1 MIKPGF
7 CSPSVVGSYVVKPR
21 IIDVQRKERRFEATG
36 IPVWYE
42 WQYQGRSMLEPAI
55 ITSTHGILTEGML
68 ALPDVIDWENY
79 GVNWRL
85 WTHRPSEAQRK
96 VVKWCA

>member
-1 MIKPGF
+1 
-7 CSPSVVGSYVVKPR
+7 
-21 IIDVQRKERRFEATG
+21 
-36 IPVWYE
+36 
-42 WQYQGRSMLEPAI
+42 
-55 ITSTHGILTEGML
+55 ML

-85 WTHRPSEAQRK
+85 WTHRPSEEQRK